1 MSLSDGAAQHSYTFQ
16 VTLLGVTPP
25 VWRLVAVP
33 GRLKL
38 SELHDVLQLAMG
50 WERKHPYRFDIAGKN
65 YEAERRPEGPAEAI
79 DPQGVTL
86 ESLQLSQAS
95 TLTYIYDFTDDWIH
109 HLTVQGVA
117 PSGIATPALLGGA
130 GACPPETSGGPG
142 GYSALIGAL
151 RAPTSEAAKEARE
164 KLGTRT
170 DPAAWDAAQA
180 ARELPQVGGAPP
192 APPAASP
199 PPPQP
204 QSQSQPQD
212 HRSKK
217 NRRNRR

>member
-16 VTLLGVTPP
+16 ITLLAVTPP

-38 SELHDVLQLAMG
+38 SELHDVIQLAMG
-50 WERKHPYRFDIAGKN
+50 WERKHSYRFDIAGKN
-65 YEAERRPEGPAEAI
+65 YQADRRAGDSSEAI
-79 DPQGVTL
+79 DPASLTL
-86 ESLQLSQAS
+86 DQLQLGQGSS
-95 TLTYIYDFTDDWIH
+95 LTYIYDFKDDWIH

-117 PSGIATPALLGGA
+117 PSTLAAPALLGGA

-142 GYSALIGAL
+142 GYSAMIAAL
-151 RAPTSEAAKEARE
+151 KAPNSAAGKAAKE
-164 KLGTRT
+164 KLGDRT
-170 DPAAWDAAQA
+170 DPAAWDAGPAS
-180 ARELPQVGGAPP
+180 RGLPQVSPQSAPAATP
-192 APPAASP
+192 APA
-199 PPPQP
+199 Q
-204 QSQSQPQD
+204 QHQQSQPHE